1 MAALVLEGLTRFFE
15 ILERHEQHPKALA
28 VFLSQ
33 VFVVDFVRL
42 ANGHQVHVLCPFE
55 QGEALVNE
63 DVVHHEIGESVKC
76 NACANPKAGVVM
88 KASSDEAI
96 GAGHRENQEEGVVLF
111 EKAWRSRVMVFMKV
125 PHGPMHQ
132 VLV

>member
-28 VFLSQ
+28 VFLAQ

-63 DVVHHEIGESVKC
+63 DVMHDEVGEPVEC

-96 GAGHRENQEEGVVLF
+96 GTWHCENQEEGVVLF
-111 EKAWRSRVMVFMKV
+111 EKTRRSGVVVFVEV
-125 PHGPMHQ
+125 PHGSMHQ
-132 VLV
+132 VFV